1 MATPLLYVEQ
11 PSEPIV
17 GAEGATVFW
26 FDTTDYI
33 LKRYN
38 GVIWESIAPPSPVGI
53 FEVDFGPLP
62 LYEKTFNII
71 DTRVLA
77 TSVVIPLM
85 SGNPAP
91 GKEADELQMDNFMV
105 TAIAH
110 AGNFDVTVRTTD
122 GSYLADKFII
132 TYQVIN

>member
-1 MATPLLYVEQ
+1 MALPLLYVEQ
-11 PSEPIV
+11 PTEPAV
-17 GAEGATVFW
+17 GTEGATVFW

-38 GVIWESIAPPSPVGI
+38 GVIWESIAPPSITGAV
-53 FEVDFGPLP
+53 EVNFGPLP
-62 LYEKTFNII
+62 LAEQTFNII

-77 TSVVIPLM
+77 SSVVRPLM
-85 SGNPAP
+85 SGTPPA

-105 TAIAH
+105 TAISNL
-110 AGNFDVTVRTTD
+110 GSFDVTIRTTD
-122 GSYLADKFII
+122 GSYLADNFII